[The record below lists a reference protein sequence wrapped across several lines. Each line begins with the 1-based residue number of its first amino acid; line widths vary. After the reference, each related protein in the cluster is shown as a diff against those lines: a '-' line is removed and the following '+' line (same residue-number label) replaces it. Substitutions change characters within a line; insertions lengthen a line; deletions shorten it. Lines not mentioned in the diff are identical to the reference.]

1 MPNKG
6 SAMPSPDYAADV
18 VPRTLGTNLR
28 IATFNV
34 ENLFSRPIAM
44 GYDDNA
50 VGQPYLD
57 AFGELNSLFI
67 KPVYTNA
74 DKERIVELMSEHRL
88 TGTRPRNKHLE
99 FRKIRGRL
107 LAKRNGET
115 VVVAEGRADWV
126 GWIELKEREIN
137 DKAILNT
144 ARVIAAVDADIL
156 ATVEVDDRP
165 GLVKFSENVLAP
177 VLEASG
183 RQPYPYALVVDGNDP
198 RGIDVGILS
207 RYPITDISTHVFD
220 LPGAPPIFSRDC
232 AEYFLE
238 VPGVPGRLI
247 MMINHFAS
255 KGSDPTGMLRRVHQ
269 ADRVRDIV
277 AQRLSQGFS
286 HIVVAGDLNDTPASA
301 SLANLLR
308 TQDLTDII
316 KQFAD
321 AIDPTG
327 KRLGTYETG
336 KQQIDYLMLAGPLS
350 EVARGAGIERR
361 GYYAPRTFK
370 SFETVTSDRD
380 KASDHH
386 CVWVDLA
393 A

>member
-1 MPNKG
+1 
-6 SAMPSPDYAADV
+6 MPSPDYAADI
-18 VPRTLGTNLR
+18 VPRTPGTNLR

-44 GYDDNA
+44 DYDDNA
-50 VGQPYLD
+50 IGQPYLD
-57 AFGELNSLFI
+57 AFRDLNSLFN
-67 KPVYTNA
+67 KPAYSDA
-74 DKERIVELMSEHRL
+74 DKERILELMSENRL
-88 TGTRPRNKHLE
+88 TGTRPQNKHLE
-99 FRKIRGRL
+99 FRKIRGQL
-107 LAKRNGET
+107 LAKRNGEY
-115 VVVAEGRADWV
+115 VVVADGRAAWV

-156 ATVEVDDRP
+156 AMVEVEDRP
-165 GLVKFSENVLAP
+165 GLVKFSENVLTP

-183 RQPYPYALVVDGNDP
+183 RQPYPYALVVDGNDQ
-198 RGIDVGILS
+198 RGIDVGVLS

-238 VPGVPGRLI
+238 VPGLPGRLI

-255 KGSDPTGMLRRVHQ
+255 KGSDPTGKLRRIHQ

-301 SLANLLR
+301 SLAKLLGM
-308 TQDLTDII
+308 QDLTDVI

-327 KRLGTYETG
+327 ERLGTYETG
-336 KQQIDYLMLAGPLS
+336 KQQIDYLMLSGPLAQ
-350 EVARGAGIERR
+350 VARGAGIERR
-361 GYYAPRTFK
+361 GHYAPRTFK
-370 SFETVTSDRD
+370 SFETVKSSRD
-380 KASDHH
+380 QASDHH